1 MPAAVSLTQERPPRR
16 ARYLVPLGTPRRSEI
31 LGVLAVV
38 AVAAGVLFAP
48 LTLLLTLT
56 FHAVSKISRW
66 RPVWLAVPA
75 CCGAVWL
82 LAIGPAA
89 AVAAFTAGMGSVA
102 GLLSHLVTDPAALG
116 RLPAA
121 EAHGLAGQF
130 LSPAPASGSAAGLPP
145 QVPVALILA
154 SGLAALAVAGAPG

>member
-16 ARYLVPLGTPRRSEI
+16 ARYLIPLGTPRRSEI
-31 LGVLAVV
+31 LGVLAVA
-38 AVAAGVLFAP
+38 AVAAGALFAP

-82 LAIGPAA
+82 LAIGAA
-89 AVAAFTAGMGSVA
+89 AAAFTGAMGSVA
-102 GLLSHLVTDPAALG
+102 
-116 RLPAA
+116 R
-121 EAHGLAGQF
+121 
-130 LSPAPASGSAAGLPP
+130 
-145 QVPVALILA
+145 
-154 SGLAALAVAGAPG
+154 